1 MTTVINIVFL
11 VVIAG
16 LAYMLF
22 GPAKGLKSLT
32 EKQFREAIN
41 PANLLVDVREPGEYR
56 SGYIPGAVNIPLS
69 QLGQRLGELPKDGTV
84 LLYCRSGMRSKN
96 AARILSKHGYK
107 DLAHLKGGM
116 NAWGGRVAR

>member
-1 MTTVINIVFL
+1 MTTMINIVFL
-11 VVIAG
+11 IAVGG

-22 GPAKGLKSLT
+22 GPTKGLKSLT
-32 EKQFREAIN
+32 EKQFRDAS
-41 PANLLVDVREPGEYR
+41 AQSNLVIDVREPGEYR

-69 QLGQRLGELPKDGTV
+69 QLKHRLDELPKDRSL

-96 AARILSKHGYK
+96 AARILSKNGYK

-116 NAWGGRVAR
+116 NMWSGRVAR